1 MKVTIKGQEYN
12 FTFDSVWGPMYLYEE
27 VAGEKMPFNPRKTAC
42 LHLLFYCILLR
53 SNPGLD
59 LTLEE
64 FLIALNDLTLE
75 DFLLSLNNLNMANA
89 MRDYYVKRMD
99 VLTGF
104 ASAEAES
111 EEGDKKKE

>member
-64 FLIALNDLTLE
+64 FLIALNDL
-75 DFLLSLNNLNMANA
+75 NLANA
-89 MRDYYVKRMD
+89 MRDNYVKRMD

-104 ASAEAES
+104 VSAEAEQ
-111 EEGDKKKE
+111 EDDKKKE

>member
-1 MKVTIKGQEYN
+1 MKVTIKGREYE
-12 FTFDSVWGPMYLYEE
+12 FSFDSVWGPMYLYEE
-27 VAGEKMPFNPRKTAC
+27 VAGDKMPFDPRKTAC

-64 FLIALNDLTLE
+64 FLISLND
-75 DFLLSLNNLNMANA
+75 LNMANA
-89 MRDYYVKRMD
+89 MRDYYVTRMD

-104 ASAEAES
+104 VSAEAER
-111 EEGDKKKE
+111 EGDKKKE

>member
-27 VAGEKMPFNPRKTAC
+27 VAGEQMPFNPRKTAC

-59 LTLEE
+59 VSLEE
-64 FLIALNDLTLE
+64 FLIALNDL
-75 DFLLSLNNLNMANA
+75 NLANA

-104 ASAEAES
+104 ASAEAET

>member
-59 LTLEE
+59 LTLDD
-64 FLIALNDLTLE
+64 FLIALNDL
-75 DFLLSLNNLNMANA
+75 NLANA
-89 MRDYYVKRMD
+89 MRNYYVTRMD
-99 VLTGF
+99 VLTGCV
-104 ASAEAES
+104 SDEAEQES
-111 EEGDKKKE
+111 DKKKE

>member
-1 MKVTIKGQEYN
+1 MKVTIKCQEYN

-27 VAGEKMPFNPRKTAC
+27 IAGEKMPFDPRKTAC

-53 SNPGLD
+53 SNPGFD
-59 LTLEE
+59 VSLEE
-64 FLIALNDLTLE
+64 FLIALNNLE
-75 DFLLSLNNLNMANA
+75 LANA

-104 ASAEAES
+104 VSDEANPES
-111 EEGDKKKE
+111 DKKKE

>member
-53 SNPGLD
+53 SNPGFD
-59 LTLEE
+59 VSLEE
-64 FLIALNDLTLE
+64 FLIALNNLE
-75 DFLLSLNNLNMANA
+75 LANS
-89 MRDYYVKRMD
+89 MRDYYAKRMD

-104 ASAEAES
+104 VSAEAEQ
-111 EEGDKKKE
+111 EGDKKKE

>member
-59 LTLEE
+59 VSLEE
-64 FLIALNDLTLE
+64 FLIALNDL
-75 DFLLSLNNLNMANA
+75 NMANA
-89 MRDYYVKRMD
+89 MRDYYEKRMD
-99 VLTGF
+99 VLTGLV
-104 ASAEAES
+104 SAEAEQ
-111 EEGDKKKE
+111 EGDKKKE

>member
-59 LTLEE
+59 VTLEE
-64 FLIALNDLTLE
+64 
-75 DFLLSLNNLNMANA
+75 FLLSLNNLEMANA
-89 MRDYYVKRMD
+89 MRDYYVMRMN
-99 VLTGF
+99 VLSGL
-104 ASAEAES
+104 SSDEAET
-111 EEGDKKKE
+111 EESDKKKE

>member
-59 LTLEE
+59 LTL
-64 FLIALNDLTLE
+64 
-75 DFLLSLNNLNMANA
+75 ANA
-89 MRDYYVKRMD
+89 MRDYYVARMD

-104 ASAEAES
+104 VSDEAEQGS
-111 EEGDKKKE
+111 D

>member
-1 MKVTIKGQEYN
+1 MIMKVTIKGQEYD

-27 VAGEKMPFNPRKTAC
+27 MAGEKMPFDPRKTAC

-59 LTLEE
+59 V
-64 FLIALNDLTLE
+64 TLE
-75 DFLLSLNNLNMANA
+75 DFLLSLNNLEMANA
-89 MRDYYVKRMD
+89 MRNYYVNRMD

-104 ASAEAES
+104 VSAEAET

>member
-27 VAGEKMPFNPRKTAC
+27 IAGEKMPFDPRKTAC

-53 SNPGLD
+53 SNPGFD
-59 LTLEE
+59 VSLEE
-64 FLIALNDLTLE
+64 FLIALNNLE
-75 DFLLSLNNLNMANA
+75 LANA

-104 ASAEAES
+104 VSAEAEQ
-111 EEGDKKKE
+111 EDNKKKE

>member
-27 VAGEKMPFNPRKTAC
+27 IAGDKMPFDPRKTAC

-53 SNPGLD
+53 SNPGFD
-59 LTLEE
+59 VSLEE
-64 FLIALNDLTLE
+64 FLIALNNLE
-75 DFLLSLNNLNMANA
+75 LANA
-89 MRDYYVKRMD
+89 MREYYVKRMD

-104 ASAEAES
+104 VSDEANS
-111 EEGDKKKE
+111 ENDKKKE

>member
-27 VAGEKMPFNPRKTAC
+27 IAGEKMPFNPRKTAC

-53 SNPGLD
+53 SNPGID
-59 LTLEE
+59 LTL
-64 FLIALNDLTLE
+64 D
-75 DFLLSLNNLNMANA
+75 DFLLSLNDLNMANA
-89 MRDYYVKRMD
+89 MRDYYMKRMN

-104 ASAEAES
+104 ASDEAET
-111 EEGDKKKE
+111 EESDKKKE